1 MSVRDGSSVSQ
12 WLQCGMREA
21 GGVQPLGEPSC
32 PSCGTGNSH
41 LHVQEQDLSVPWRVW
56 GSPSTAAPL
65 QHPSASMELPWS
77 TPRSPAGK
85 PLPGGQEITSVLVWH
100 PGAQFIQ
107 RERHGFVSSFKGKT
121 PSQVI
126 LAPCASRVV
135 SLLCTIPSSP
145 CCSLKCIPGKTP
157 SAPRIWKSD
166 TLQTHGGGLRFGS
179 FFSCCARLFRWPPLE
194 PAHGMGVEGWIL
206 GGNGE
211 VGWSNP
217 HFTMWV
223 KIKPPPQDDVC
234 HGGFA
239 ADHNQAT

>member
-1 MSVRDGSSVSQ
+1 
-12 WLQCGMREA
+12 MREA
-21 GGVQPLGEPSC
+21 GGGAAPWGAILPLLWHREH
-32 PSCGTGNSH
+32 GT
-41 LHVQEQDLSVPWRVW
+41 VA
-56 GSPSTAAPL
+56 STSRSKISAFLGVSGALPAQPL
-65 QHPSASMELPWS
+65 QHPSASTELPWS
-77 TPRSPAGK
+77 TPWSPAGK
-85 PLPGGQEITSVLVWH
+85 PLPGGQEVTSVLVWH
-100 PGAQFIQ
+100 PGAQSIQ
-107 RERHGFVSSFKGKT
+107 REMYGFVSSFKGKP

-126 LAPCASRVV
+126 LAPCTSRVV
-135 SLLCTIPSSP
+135 SLLCIIPFSP

-157 SAPRIWKSD
+157 NTPRIWKSD

-179 FFSCCARLFRWPPLE
+179 FFSSCSRLFRRPPLE
-194 PAHGMGVEGWIL
+194 PAHGMGVVGWIL

-217 HFTMWV
+217 PFTMWV